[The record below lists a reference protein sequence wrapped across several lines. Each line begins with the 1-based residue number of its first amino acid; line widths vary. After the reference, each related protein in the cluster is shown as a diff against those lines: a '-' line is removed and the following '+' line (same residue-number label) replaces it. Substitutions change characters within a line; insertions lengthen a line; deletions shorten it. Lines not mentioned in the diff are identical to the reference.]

1 MFKSSEKLR
10 HEAAQRSL
18 DRVASSWRQS
28 RTTWFDGTPESI
40 AARLAETGRV
50 LTVARSGYS
59 PAHLELTVE
68 AERARREL
76 LAAQHRLLTDFLDD
90 GARNF
95 KGSRRVAG
103 DGDPMLDHQNAMD
116 SARGDQDYRDFIH
129 QHLRDTGPG
138 QASTCSQC
146 SGPTHDDSTFGGEPI
161 CNECLDEVYA
171 DAGQP
176 PPSMD
181 HGDYQGRHRSGAARR
196 VAKERGLRECINC
209 GGALSGEQDDDKES
223 ECGTCGMSAHQ
234 KGVDWRKKDAAQ
246 HSFDDVIERA
256 YKNKGIID
264 HPMVGVNPGDG
275 VYRNQPGMVD
285 GYDGPPYG
293 PGASTRVPYDVE
305 DAYTKPYIAEEDPDF
320 TPAEYLGPAGRD
332 LGGKHRMEEGY

>member
-10 HEAAQRSL
+10 QESAQRSL

-28 RTTWFDGTPESI
+28 RTTWFDGTPQSI
-40 AARLAETGRV
+40 EARLAETGRV
-50 LTVARSGYS
+50 LTVARSGYT

-68 AERARREL
+68 AENARREL

-103 DGDPMLDHQNAMD
+103 DGDPMMNSHHEPSPYDGEEREFWHNH
-116 SARGDQDYRDFIH
+116 IN
-129 QHLRDTGPG
+129 DTGPG
-138 QASTCSQC
+138 MASTCSQC

-161 CNECLDEVYA
+161 CSDCLDEVYA
-171 DAGQP
+171 EASHM
-176 PPSMD
+176 PPSVDYGKHGPTDPYDAIQD
-181 HGDYQGRHRSGAARR
+181 HGDYDGRHRQGAS
-196 VAKERGLRECINC
+196 L
-209 GGALSGEQDDDKES
+209 
-223 ECGTCGMSAHQ
+223 
-234 KGVDWRKKDAAQ
+234 KDAAQ

-332 LGGKHRMEEGY
+332 MGGKHRFHENDHGHWEDQLMEEGGPGAPQHGPGKHRMEEDY